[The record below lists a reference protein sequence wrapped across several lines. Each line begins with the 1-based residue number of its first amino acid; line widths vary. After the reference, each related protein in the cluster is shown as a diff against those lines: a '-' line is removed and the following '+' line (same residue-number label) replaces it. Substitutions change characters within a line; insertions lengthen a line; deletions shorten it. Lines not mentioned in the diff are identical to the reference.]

1 MYSRKIKIC
10 RKSKK
15 VYFVIIKQ
23 PTIKGRK
30 MSFGNIVLLIIV
42 AIAAYLVVIYN
53 RFISL
58 RTGIDASWSDID
70 VQLKRRYDL
79 IPALVDTVKGYKDYE
94 AETLEKV
101 IQARQQ
107 GLAAGS
113 VDEKAAAANMISGA
127 LGKLFALAEAYPD
140 LKANTTFVKLQN
152 ELSNIEDALQNA
164 RRYYNAI
171 VRDYNYR
178 LDAFPDLYVAKK
190 FNFTAR
196 EYFELDESEAQAAK
210 KMPKIDF

>member
-1 MYSRKIKIC
+1 
-10 RKSKK
+10 
-15 VYFVIIKQ
+15 
-23 PTIKGRK
+23 

-42 AIAAYLVVIYN
+42 VVAGYLVIVYN

-58 RTGIDASWSDID
+58 RTGIDAAWADID

-79 IPALVDTVKGYKDYE
+79 IPALVDTVKGYKNYE

-101 IQARQQ
+101 ILARQQ
-107 GLAAGS
+107 GLGAQS
-113 VDEKAAAANMISGA
+113 IEEKAAAANMMAGS

-140 LKANTTFVKLQN
+140 LKANTTFIKLQD
-152 ELSNIEDALQNA
+152 ELTNLEDAIQNA

-178 LDAFPDLYVAKK
+178 LESFPDLFVARK
-190 FNFTAR
+190 FNYTVR
-196 EYFELDESEAQAAK
+196 EYFELDASEAQAVK
-210 KMPKIDF
+210 KMPKIEF

>member
-1 MYSRKIKIC
+1 
-10 RKSKK
+10 
-15 VYFVIIKQ
+15 
-23 PTIKGRK
+23 
-30 MSFGNIVLLIIV
+30 MSFGNIILLIIV
-42 AIAAYLVVIYN
+42 TVAGYLVIVYN
-53 RFISL
+53 RFIKL
-58 RTGIDASWSDID
+58 RTGMDAAWADID

-79 IPALVDTVKGYKDYE
+79 IPALVDTVRGYKDYE

-107 GLAAGS
+107 GLSATT

-140 LKANTTFVKLQN
+140 LKANTNFLHLQRQ
-152 ELSNIEDALQNA
+152 LSSIEDAIQNA

-178 LDAFPDLYVAKK
+178 LDSFPDLFVAQK
-190 FNFTAR
+190 FNYTAR
-196 EYFELDESEAQAAK
+196 DYFELDVNEAEAAK
-210 KMPKIDF
+210 KMPKIDL